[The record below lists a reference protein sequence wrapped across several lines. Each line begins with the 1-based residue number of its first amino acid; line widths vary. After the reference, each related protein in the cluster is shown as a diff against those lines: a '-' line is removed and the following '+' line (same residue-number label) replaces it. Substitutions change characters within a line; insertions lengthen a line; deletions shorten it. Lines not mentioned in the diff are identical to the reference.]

1 MAENNDRYVHFCLFV
16 TYSCIPMSKW
26 SPILCPLCV
35 VGTFSMIL
43 GGITPEPEMASKPGI
58 QDRMYFPTDWSNELP
73 LIFNIWFKIDFSH
86 MLQHTIFFLSP
97 KKCLLKKIIRQVI
110 SLQRQACKDI
120 AVILRVFFF
129 TDTCLRQRTCQSHST
144 VNIGLWIY

>member
-1 MAENNDRYVHFCLFV
+1 
-16 TYSCIPMSKW
+16 
-26 SPILCPLCV
+26 
-35 VGTFSMIL
+35 MIL

-86 MLQHTIFFLSP
+86 MFQHTIFFLS
-97 KKCLLKKIIRQVI
+97 KKSPLKKIIRQVI
-110 SLQRQACKDI
+110 SLQRQACKYI

-129 TDTCLRQRTCQSHST
+129 LPDTCLRQRTCQSHST
-144 VNIGLWIY
+144 VNIGLWIYWFWYLFNVYIMHVEEYIRQL